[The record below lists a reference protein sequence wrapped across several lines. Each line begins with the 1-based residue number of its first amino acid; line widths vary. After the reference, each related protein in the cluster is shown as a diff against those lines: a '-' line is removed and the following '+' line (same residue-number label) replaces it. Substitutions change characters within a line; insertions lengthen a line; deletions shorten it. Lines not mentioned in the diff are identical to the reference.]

1 MRIPPP
7 PQHAPLS
14 LNSQD
19 ILSPTALTILSTSLL
34 IFTTTPSILNGLNC
48 LLCLLCNA
56 LQNTFKQLQESI
68 PNQPHPDMVISFL
81 CILQDKAL
89 FALYSKVFSLQLYLS
104 VWGCCWEVGSNQD
117 TITRK
122 ELFWDKVMS
131 LSLTCWL
138 PEVDYPALSI
148 IVMMKAILHL
158 SFNKALRFLISSS
171 SEILM
176 PLVPKWQQRS
186 GVQKELPSVLYGLYR
201 GARIQENSCYRGNIL
216 HILTSIIPA
225 G

>member
-1 MRIPPP
+1 MLCKI
-7 PQHAPLS
+7 L
-14 LNSQD
+14 LNSYKKVSLTNPTQ
-19 ILSPTALTILSTSLL
+19 IWLFLSFVSSKTRLYL
-34 IFTTTPSILNGLNC
+34 
-48 LLCLLCNA
+48 
-56 LQNTFKQLQESI
+56 
-68 PNQPHPDMVISFL
+68 H
-81 CILQDKAL
+81 CILK
-89 FALYSKVFSLQLYLS
+89 FFFLQLYLS

-122 ELFWDKVMS
+122 ELFWDKIMS

-138 PEVDYPALSI
+138 PGVDYPALSV

-176 PLVPKWQQRS
+176 PLVPRWQQRS
-186 GVQKELPSVLYGLYR
+186 GVQKELPSVLYGLYP

-225 G
+225 EETRPGQFVPLTKLPSSLSHNLDIEQLGKFQIAYLLVCDIPSSPEPWDKEKY